1 MAVIGID
8 NGTSGTIGF
17 ICGAEYEFLETPVII
32 KLDFTKTKKKQIK
45 RLDVDVFHKLMQSY
59 ITKAERNNEALMCYL
74 ERPLINPMLF
84 NTSILAVRCFE
95 AELTVIEALKIP
107 YEIID
112 SKAWQ
117 KVLLP
122 EGISAKGKDKKAVK
136 NELKF
141 ASMEVAI
148 RYFPKCEKLIRKHKD
163 GDGILIARYGKLKE
177 GENK

>member
-17 ICGAEYEFLETPVII
+17 ICGSEYEFLETPII
-32 KLDFTKTKKKQIK
+32 VKLDFTKSKKRDIK
-45 RLDVDVFHKLMQSY
+45 RLDVDAFCKLLKGY
-59 ITKAERNNEALMCYL
+59 KTKAEEGKEPLICYL

-84 NTSILAVRCFE
+84 TTSILAVRCFE
-95 AELTVIEALKIP
+95 AELTVIESLKIP
-107 YEIID
+107 YVVID

-117 KVLLP
+117 KELLP

-148 RYFPKCEKLIRKHKD
+148 RYFPKEEKLIRKHKD
-163 GDGILIARYGKLKE
+163 GDGLLIARYGKLKE
-177 GENK
+177 GEK